1 MFGPSGRTVAREKKA
16 HDDLKVVGTHEGLK
30 EKTGGRCL
38 SHNCSF
44 MWALRL

>member
-16 HDDLKVVGTHEGLK
+16 RDELKVVGTREGLK

-38 SHNCSF
+38 SHNCSL